1 MATAK
6 KKAAPKK
13 TAKTARGNK
22 QDRKLVASQQTYE
35 VSYVTKLTGKSAAEV
50 KKAIKDKEH
59 SRVKVMKA
67 LSGDKKSAKS
77 K

>member
-1 MATAK
+1 MATKPQKSAK
-6 KKAAPKK
+6 KMDPKLISTK
-13 TAKTARGNK
+13 
-22 QDRKLVASQQTYE
+22 QTYE

-50 KKAIKDKEH
+50 KKAIASKGH

-67 LSGDKKSAKS
+67 LGKKSKT